1 MIAML
6 ILSIAII
13 FIVIWDNKMATGLFA
28 PQDKDIFR
36 VFLNKPYTKLH
47 SVVIG
52 IALGFIFFEV
62 NR

>member
-1 MIAML
+1 
-6 ILSIAII
+6 
-13 FIVIWDNKMATGLFA
+13 MATGLFA

-47 SVVIG
+47 SVAIG
-52 IALGFIFFEV
+52 MALAFVFIEI